1 MRAKLVK
8 TAKLVV
14 VKLGTGI
21 LTDRRNR
28 LASKR
33 IKQIVGQVERVR
45 KSGHEVVLVSSG
57 AVAAG
62 MEVLGYQKR
71 PARLEELQACAAV
84 GQSRLMAVYQ
94 ELFAAHGTQ
103 TAQVLLTHAD
113 LQDHDR
119 HLNARNTL
127 VALLAAGVVPVVNE
141 NDAVSFT
148 ELTVGDND
156 KLSALV
162 AALLPADLLV
172 LLTTVDGLVRN
183 YGKPNAKVIS
193 SVKKIDGPIRKL
205 AGGTQ
210 SRTSVGG
217 MLSKLKAGEIV
228 MRQLTGEATDDEVQ
242 WYLDYQRR
250 NKL

>member
-1 MRAKLVK
+1 MRSKLVK

-45 KSGHEVVLVSSG
+45 KSGHEVALVSSG

-94 ELFAAHGTQ
+94 
-103 TAQVLLTHAD
+103 
-113 LQDHDR
+113 
-119 HLNARNTL
+119 
-127 VALLAAGVVPVVNE
+127 
-141 NDAVSFT
+141 
-148 ELTVGDND
+148 
-156 KLSALV
+156 
-162 AALLPADLLV
+162 
-172 LLTTVDGLVRN
+172 
-183 YGKPNAKVIS
+183 
-193 SVKKIDGPIRKL
+193 
-205 AGGTQ
+205 
-210 SRTSVGG
+210 
-217 MLSKLKAGEIV
+217 
-228 MRQLTGEATDDEVQ
+228 
-242 WYLDYQRR
+242 
-250 NKL
+250 